1 VPLISRKQMKANPSK
16 TAKGK
21 AAPSAKKSTSNHSKA
36 KTLTAQGFSV
46 AMKALQS
53 DKELE
58 KIKGYF
64 KTGKGEYG
72 EGDQFMG
79 VPMGKVFALAK
90 TFVDMEL
97 DEIEKLLESPLHEM
111 RAGGVSIMDFQARNK
126 KTTESRRKELFQLY
140 INRHD
145 RINNWDLVDRS
156 APYVVGGYLFDKPR
170 NLLYKLAKSKNVWER
185 RTAIV
190 STYFFIRQGQVDDTF
205 QIAEIL
211 LHDKHELIHKAS
223 GGWIREAGK
232 KDHKRLTDFLDKY
245 AFIMPRIM
253 LRYALEHFDK
263 KHREHYMRL
272 KEKE

>member
-1 VPLISRKQMKANPSK
+1 MKANPSK
-16 TAKGK
+16 TGKRK
-21 AAPSAKKSTSNHSKA
+21 AAPSAKKSPSNHSKA
-36 KTLTAQGFSV
+36 KTLTAKEFSV

-58 KIKGYF
+58 KIQGYF

-79 VPMGKVFALAK
+79 VSMGKVFALAK

-97 DEIEKLLESPLHEM
+97 DEIEKLLESPLHEI

-126 KTTESRRKELFQLY
+126 KTSESRRKELFQLY

-170 NLLYKLAKSKNVWER
+170 NILYKLAKSKNVWER
-185 RTAIV
+185 RTSIV

-211 LHDKHELIHKAS
+211 LHDKHELIHKAA

-245 AFIMPRIM
+245 AFIMPRTM